1 MKVKIIGA
9 GLAGCE
15 AAWYLAKKGYEV
27 ELYDMKPIKRSPAHS
42 TDNFAELVCSN
53 SLKNDSLTNACGL
66 LKLEMEKLGS
76 IVMESAKLSRVE
88 AGSCLAVDRTLF
100 SEYITKK
107 IKSLP
112 NVKFISEEVKEID
125 PNIPTII
132 ATGPLT
138 SDPLCD
144 AIKNFFGMDDF
155 YFFDAQAPIIYA
167 DSVDY
172 DKVYLK
178 SRYDKGEAAY
188 YNCPFT
194 KEEFEIFYHELVNA
208 EAHDFKDFEINVFEG
223 CMPIEIMAKRGEKT
237 LTFGPLKPVGLRK
250 PNGESPY
257 AVVQLR
263 FDDASKTMFNLVG
276 FQTHLDFPEQKRV
289 FRLIPGLEKARF
301 VKYGRMHK
309 NTFINAPKI
318 LKPTYQCKDYD
329 NIFIA
334 GQLSGVEG
342 YIESASSG
350 IYAAIN
356 MDRYLQ
362 GKDPLILSRKTIM
375 GSLSLYIT
383 DPNIKEFQPMNAN
396 FGILEDLDVAHKKV
410 DRKELYSK
418 RAIEAFDE
426 EIKCL

>member
-1 MKVKIIGA
+1 
-9 GLAGCE
+9 
-15 AAWYLAKKGYEV
+15 
-27 ELYDMKPIKRSPAHS
+27 
-42 TDNFAELVCSN
+42 
-53 SLKNDSLTNACGL
+53 
-66 LKLEMEKLGS
+66 
-76 IVMESAKLSRVE
+76 
-88 AGSCLAVDRTLF
+88 
-100 SEYITKK
+100 
-107 IKSLP
+107 
-112 NVKFISEEVKEID
+112 
-125 PNIPTII
+125 
-132 ATGPLT
+132 
-138 SDPLCD
+138 
-144 AIKNFFGMDDF
+144 
-155 YFFDAQAPIIYA
+155 
-167 DSVDY
+167 
-172 DKVYLK
+172 
-178 SRYDKGEAAY
+178 
-188 YNCPFT
+188 
-194 KEEFEIFYHELVNA
+194 
-208 EAHDFKDFEINVFEG
+208 
-223 CMPIEIMAKRGEKT
+223 MPIEIMAKRGEKT

-356 MDRYLQ
+356 LDRYLT
-362 GKDPLILSRKTIM
+362 GKEPLILSRKTIM